1 VRLIPRREPTL
12 RSGMRR
18 RGAVSEYSGIEPPGA
33 RRVRA
38 PHPAL
43 FAAMPTGCASATS
56 RLPNDKRR
64 PRSKSA
70 PAKLKKWSCV
80 AFEPPFAKEGLAA
93 LFDRGRQGG
102 VDHVVV
108 VDVDLVVQPPGRVG
122 QPTVVIADFGQYPAL
137 VALAADEG
145 LAGFVLRRQRI

>member
-1 VRLIPRREPTL
+1 LRERDFEVTE
-12 RSGMRR
+12 RQEET
-18 RGAVSEYSGIEPPGA
+18 AVEKRA
-33 RRVRA
+33 REVEEVVV
-38 PHPAL
+38 L
-43 FAAMPTGCASATS
+43 
-56 RLPNDKRR
+56 
-64 PRSKSA
+64 
-70 PAKLKKWSCV
+70 

-93 LFDRGRQGG
+93 LFDLGRQGG

>member
-1 VRLIPRREPTL
+1 
-12 RSGMRR
+12 
-18 RGAVSEYSGIEPPGA
+18 
-33 RRVRA
+33 
-38 PHPAL
+38 
-43 FAAMPTGCASATS
+43 
-56 RLPNDKRR
+56 
-64 PRSKSA
+64 
-70 PAKLKKWSCV
+70 LKKWSCV

-93 LFDRGRQGG
+93 LFDLGRQGG